1 MLSAPPREPAN
12 AERSQT
18 CVQSLPQSKT
28 TKFVTF
34 DQHYSVLLCTP
45 DPGNH
50 HFTLHLQSF
59 HFIRRGIHSANLAQ
73 DIVIIVNNIVLYTSM
88 VLDLKWSLNKKGI
101 TVQHKKDIS

>member
-73 DIVIIVNNIVLYTSM
+73 DIVIIVNNIVLCILCTPVADSCQCMAKSIQYC
-88 VLDLKWSLNKKGI
+88 KAK
-101 TVQHKKDIS
+101 